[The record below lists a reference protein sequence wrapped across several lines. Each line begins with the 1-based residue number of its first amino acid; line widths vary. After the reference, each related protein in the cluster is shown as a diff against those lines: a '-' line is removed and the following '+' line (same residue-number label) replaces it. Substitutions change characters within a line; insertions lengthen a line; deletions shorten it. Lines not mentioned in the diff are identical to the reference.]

1 LQVRDNKT
9 VATANRE
16 TFGMLPDGTSVDL
29 ISLAGAGGLKMSAM
43 TYGCTIVS
51 LSAPDRDFRDA
62 NVILGFDRL
71 DGYLG
76 DSRYYGAVAGRYAN
90 RIANARF
97 LLDGRTYDVS
107 ANEPP
112 NHLHGGYRGFD
123 KRVWDAEIH
132 EGGRG
137 VVFRRVSPH
146 GEEGYP
152 GTLVVSITYLLTDSN
167 ELHVQYDAEAD
178 APTHVN
184 LTQHSYFNLRGDG
197 RGDVLDHRLQVSAD
211 SYLPVNAQMIPTGEI
226 APVANTPF
234 DFREPAAI
242 GSRAGGAYDH
252 NFILATGAGVPARAA
267 RVSEPSTGRT
277 MEVRTTE
284 PGLQLYSGGDHRGL
298 CLETQ
303 HYPDS
308 PNRPEFPSTIL
319 RPGQRYQS
327 RTEFAFGIG

>member
-1 LQVRDNKT
+1 MQVRDNKA
-9 VATANRE
+9 VATPSRE
-16 TFGMLPDGTSVDL
+16 MFGVLPDGKSVDL
-29 ISLAGAGGLKMSAM
+29 ISLAGAGGLRMSAM

-51 LSAPDRDFRDA
+51 LSVPDRESRHA

-71 DGYLG
+71 DGYLA
-76 DSRYYGAVAGRYAN
+76 DSRYFGAVAGRYAN
-90 RIANARF
+90 RIANAQF
-97 LLDGRTYDVS
+97 LIDGRTYNVS

-112 NHLHGGYRGFD
+112 NHLHGGGKGFD
-123 KRVWDAEIH
+123 KCVWDAETH
-132 EGGRG
+132 DNGRG
-137 VVFRRVSPH
+137 VIFRRVSPD

-152 GTLVVSITYLLTDSN
+152 GTLAVSVSYVLTDRN
-167 ELHVQYDAEAD
+167 ELHVQYDAETD
-178 APTHVN
+178 TPTHVN

-211 SYLPVNAQMIPTGEI
+211 SYLPVTAEMIPTGEV
-226 APVANTPF
+226 APVTNTPF

-242 GSRAGGAYDH
+242 GARAGGAYDH
-252 NFILATGAGVPARAA
+252 TLILATGTGLSARAA
-267 RVSEPSTGRT
+267 RVFEPSTGRT

-284 PGLQLYSGGDHRGL
+284 PGLQVYSGGDHRGL

-319 RPGQRYQS
+319 RPGQRYHS